1 MTRPGLTIFALFFG
15 LATIEAITDG
25 RWPRIAFW
33 LLMAAAFVLLDRWVV
48 TSPSRD
54 HSIKTREARRIA
66 RAAHHTGSRLF

>member
-33 LLMAAAFVLLDRWVV
+33 LLMAAAFVLLDRWGLRHPA
-48 TSPSRD
+48 SPR
-54 HSIKTREARRIA
+54 
-66 RAAHHTGSRLF
+66 